1 MPPALA
7 VHIGVDVCAPAHYV
21 IAPSP
26 LRSAERDAAA
36 LSALTT
42 ARGLDAITLC
52 GADATRTRVLD
63 VLADAV
69 TLPAGALLVL
79 TFSGHGVQLA
89 DRAADPARPR
99 PPSARHRTIGDEADG
114 RDEAWCLHD
123 GFLLDDEL
131 TATLAALAP
140 GVRLLVLS
148 DSCHSGTMLDGA
160 PAIAASGI
168 LLAACPDERITV
180 ERGDHGAFT
189 GAVLAVW
196 DEGRF
201 AGDHPAFHDAVCANL
216 GAQQAPQL
224 AVIGAHDPSFLAQ
237 TPFTP

>member
-7 VHIGVDVCAPAHYV
+7 IHIGVDACSPEHYV
-21 IAPSP
+21 LVPSP

-42 ARGLDAITLC
+42 AHGLDAIVLC
-52 GADATRTRVLD
+52 GADATRARVLAL
-63 VLADAV
+63 LADAA

-79 TFSGHGVQLA
+79 TFSGHGMQLV

-99 PPSARHRTIGDEADG
+99 PASARNRLVGDEPDG

-148 DSCHSGTMLDGA
+148 DSCHSGTIVDA
-160 PAIAASGI
+160 TPTIAASGI
-168 LLAACPDERITV
+168 LLAACADDRITV
-180 ERGDHGAFT
+180 ESGDQGAFT
-189 GAVLAVW
+189 RAVLAAW
-196 DEGRF
+196 DDGRF
-201 AGDHPAFHDAVCANL
+201 VGGHRAFHDAVCARL
-216 GAQQAPQL
+216 GPQQTPRFT
-224 AVIGAHDPSFLAQ
+224 VIGADDPAFLAQ